1 MIKWLREISKSMRGR
16 SWKAHC
22 FGVALMLAL
31 FVEIVQLE
39 PETFS
44 ILYPLQVMMLGAHE
58 LAHLVTGWL
67 PKLLTASAGS
77 FVELLIPLA
86 LIVYALKSRNFI
98 TSLFL
103 VLWLNLSMSSIG
115 AYMADARAGK
125 LSLVSVD
132 SALGGDSAI
141 IHDWKYIFE
150 NLGIIKL
157 DAAIGLI
164 TKYIGYSFSVM
175 VIVLYGYFVYV
186 MYKNRR
192 WRDGETSQDLVVAN
206 AVESPKSNVLYSSSP
221 VDAKHQ

>member
-1 MIKWLREISKSMRGR
+1 MNLWFSEMLDSIKGR
-16 SWKAHC
+16 SWKSHC

-58 LAHLVTGWL
+58 LAHVVTGWL

-86 LIVYALKSRNFI
+86 LTGYALKSRNYI

-103 VLWLNLSMSSIG
+103 VLWLNLSLSSVG
-115 AYMADARAGK
+115 TYMADARAGK
-125 LSLVSVD
+125 LNLVSVD

-150 NLGIIKL
+150 SLGIIKL
-157 DAAIGLI
+157 DIVIGSI
-164 TKYIGYSFSVM
+164 TKFIG
-175 VIVLYGYFVYV
+175 
-186 MYKNRR
+186 
-192 WRDGETSQDLVVAN
+192 
-206 AVESPKSNVLYSSSP
+206 KS
-221 VDAKHQ
+221 